1 MIKFY
6 TLIFFSV
13 ISLCSFSQTEQQQK
27 AQKRSSRNTPSI
39 QNNNTDNN
47 TVFVPVYNNPPV
59 VYPNYN
65 YYSPYNPYYP
75 YRGVNRRGVNR
86 SGYYSD
92 DYYNGVSSNG
102 NPIDFKFRLGLT
114 VSPNKPSSAGLF
126 TTLGGQTF
134 IYVSY
139 EGSASSEYEHY
150 NNISFEEASII
161 WEDNQIGEFEQYRSF
176 SIGLG
181 SEFLNNLNQYAGVNL
196 STTKKDLVFYDE
208 TLTLSDNGEYSINDT
223 LKNDFSLMYGLI
235 YDYNNFSFG
244 CSLYFLSNS
253 RLNFTLGMNI

>member
-6 TLIFFSV
+6 IIIFFSLL
-13 ISLCSFSQTEQQQK
+13 SFSSFSQSEQQQK
-27 AQKRSSRNTPSI
+27 TQKRSSRNTPSV

-47 TVFVPVYNNPPV
+47 TVFVPVYNNPPI

-65 YYSPYNPYYP
+65 YYSPYNPYYTN
-75 YRGVNRRGVNR
+75 RGINRRG
-86 SGYYSD
+86 YYGD
-92 DYYNGVSSNG
+92 DYYNGVSSNN
-102 NPIDFKFRLGLT
+102 NPIDINFRLGLT
-114 VSPNKPSSAGLF
+114 LSPNKPSSAGLF

-139 EGSASSEYEHY
+139 EGSKSSEYEHY
-150 NNISFEEASII
+150 DNISFEDVVSWNDE
-161 WEDNQIGEFEQYRSF
+161 QIGEFEQYRSF

-181 SEFLNNLNQYAGVNL
+181 SEFLNNLSQFAGVNL

-208 TLTLSDNGEYSINDT
+208 YLILSDNGEYSINDT
-223 LKNDFSLMYGLI
+223 LRNDFSLMYGLI

-244 CSLYFLSNS
+244 CSLYFLGNS